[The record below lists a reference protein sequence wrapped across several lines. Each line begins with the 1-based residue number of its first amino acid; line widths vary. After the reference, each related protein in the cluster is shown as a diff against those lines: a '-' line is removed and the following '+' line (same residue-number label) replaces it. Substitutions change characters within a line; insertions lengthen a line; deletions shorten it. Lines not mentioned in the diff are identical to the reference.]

1 MSRIDQ
7 INEVLKKEIAQFIG
21 NNIKIENGMI
31 TILDIDC
38 SPDLK
43 NAKVYVSV
51 LPDNQYG
58 TALKNLKKN
67 TSSLNSF
74 LKRNVKIRKV
84 PRIHWVIDP
93 TEKEASVIERLLNE
107 IENENKD

>member
-1 MSRIDQ
+1 MARIEQ
-7 INEVLKKEIAQFIG
+7 INELLRKEIAQFVT

-31 TILDIDC
+31 TVVEVDC
-38 SPDLK
+38 SPELR
-43 NAKVYVSV
+43 NAKIYVSV

-58 TALKNLKKN
+58 TALKMLKKN
-67 TSSLNSF
+67 TSGLNNF

-84 PRIHWVIDP
+84 PKLVWVIDP

-107 IENENKD
+107 IENEE